1 MSAHSNIPCIRPF
14 TAITRVRIPPGTP
27 TVSPICAEKVLLGTS
42 EGVSCSGT
50 KTNPVFRQEGY
61 SSMKCFC
68 RLFIILVAVWPLA
81 AAAQRSIP
89 DDNLAYPVSISLSDC
104 NSNIASS
111 QGSGFFFLRG
121 VDLYLVTARH
131 VLFNMAERVQPGQPR
146 PFVCNKALAVAYSRN
161 PKERQHTRMQLDLP
175 ALRADGSIKAHET
188 HDVVVVR
195 IGKSAASAEL
205 KSGEEATF
213 YYSPGIT
220 VIEHAQLLTTTTTS
234 SKKLDEV
241 LTANDVYVLG
251 YPSSI
256 GLHYNTPLVRKGI
269 VAGINYTNKTIVLD
283 CLIFH
288 GNSGGPVLQVT
299 HLPNGVVSITTIG
312 LIVQYVPVAETWV
325 NATQNYSNMQI
336 YNSGYSIA
344 EPMDFVFELTAK

>member
-1 MSAHSNIPCIRPF
+1 
-14 TAITRVRIPPGTP
+14 
-27 TVSPICAEKVLLGTS
+27 
-42 EGVSCSGT
+42 
-50 KTNPVFRQEGY
+50 
-61 SSMKCFC
+61 MKCFC

-256 GLHYNTPLVRKGI
+256 GLQQVPQIDYNTPLVRKGI
-269 VAGINYTNKTIVLD
+269 ELVPEIRT
-283 CLIFH
+283 
-288 GNSGGPVLQVT
+288 
-299 HLPNGVVSITTIG
+299 GV
-312 LIVQYVPVAETWV
+312 
-325 NATQNYSNMQI
+325 
-336 YNSGYSIA
+336 
-344 EPMDFVFELTAK
+344 